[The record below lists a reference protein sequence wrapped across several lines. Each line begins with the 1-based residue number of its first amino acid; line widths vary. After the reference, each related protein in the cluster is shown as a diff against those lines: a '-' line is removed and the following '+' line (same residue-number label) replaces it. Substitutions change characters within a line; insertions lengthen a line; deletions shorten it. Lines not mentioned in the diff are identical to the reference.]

1 MYVNKYLTEYNE
13 MFDMFHYVHGKES
26 VLKLNTEMIYN
37 FEKIMFNK
45 KYIYFFIIKNFY
57 VLLHL
62 TKWMQKYLISYLE
75 LKFDFLNSNIIRVQ
89 ITLFTCYYL
98 LS

>member
-1 MYVNKYLTEYNE
+1 MYVNKYLAEYNE

-45 KYIYFFIIKNFY
+45 KYVYFFIIKNFY

-75 LKFDFLNSNIIRVQ
+75 LKFDFSNLNIIRVQ

>member
-1 MYVNKYLTEYNE
+1 

-45 KYIYFFIIKNFY
+45 KYVYFFIIKNFY

-62 TKWMQKYLISYLE
+62 MKWMQKYLISYLE